1 LETPKREGSVRKRFL
16 DGGVTFPVVSEEV
29 EDEGI
34 VSDIIS
40 EVFLSVISI
49 GGGGGGGGGRE
60 DIVNDPSEIRV
71 SAVIIADDDENVVVA
86 VEEDGI
92 VLFSEDDAEGIEV
105 FATEITEANHS
116 SNTKRPWNKSFAREK
131 AHFPAYFFRPKNT
144 NSSTI

>member
-1 LETPKREGSVRKRFL
+1 M
-16 DGGVTFPVVSEEV
+16 VSEEV

-40 EVFLSVISI
+40 EVFVSVISI
-49 GGGGGGGGGRE
+49 GGGGGGGGGE
-60 DIVNDPSEIRV
+60 DIANDPSEIRV
-71 SAVIIADDDENVVVA
+71 FAAIIADDDDDDDNVVV
-86 VEEDGI
+86 VLEEDGI
-92 VLFSEDDAEGIEV
+92 VLFREDDVEELEV